1 MHVVLDL
8 TPAQVRGL
16 RLADN
21 RTNQESDW
29 DFELLVLELS
39 ELKGLDFDFSL
50 TGFDPGEID
59 GFLGLHAGLT
69 DPDEVPHLVLCGDC
83 TAPGAVS
90 ALLSPTSGQ
99 LPPALLVTDPPYG
112 ISLDSE

>member
-1 MHVVLDL
+1 MHVVLHL

-69 DPDEVPHLVLCGDC
+69 DPDEVPHPPGTVWRLHGTRRGVGPVIANVGPITAGPAGD
-83 TAPGAVS
+83 
-90 ALLSPTSGQ
+90 
-99 LPPALLVTDPPYG
+99 
-112 ISLDSE
+112 

>member
-1 MHVVLDL
+1 VHVVLHL

-21 RTNQESDW
+21 RTNQESDR

-69 DPDEVPHLVLCGDC
+69 DPDEVPHPTWYCVATARHPARCRPCYANVGPITAGTAGD
-83 TAPGAVS
+83 
-90 ALLSPTSGQ
+90 
-99 LPPALLVTDPPYG
+99 
-112 ISLDSE
+112 